1 MRFNNIFA
9 IHIIT
14 GFLLLVTAVLFFT
27 IEFVPIYVF
36 AGAVIFSS
44 LIFYLT
50 SNLKEVNQSLSIS
63 NSNEALFKDL
73 VNAQPAGIYR
83 LVQTNVDDFKP
94 EQLPLHKYE
103 FISEQHEAITGLLNA
118 DLFAK
123 PEHISSMIHPEDLQ
137 DFFEQNYNSIKT
149 KSMFRWEGRIFRDG
163 RIRWVR
169 IESKPR
175 VIDAEHTLWTGIVI
189 DISEKKELEELMG
202 HRKVFERLL
211 LELSS
216 QFVNLTAEKFDD
228 ILNLS
233 IERVGKFCNIDRTYI
248 FLWNEE
254 KDILTNTHE
263 WCNDGILSQIEYLQA
278 LPCSEIPQ
286 WMTHLKTFNPVNI
299 YDVSKLPEE
308 WKVEKEI
315 LEAQDVKSLFVV
327 PIISRQRLIGFV
339 GFDSVRKNRE
349 WVDYEVKILKVF
361 ADLIYN
367 AFERRNAEINLSE
380 SRQMLRNIL
389 DTIKVRVFWK
399 DNNLNYLGCN
409 QSFARDAGL
418 KVTEDVVGKNDFMM
432 PWTHQ
437 AAKYQIDDRKVIQS
451 GKPLLNFEE
460 KQTDARGRNKW
471 LLTSKIP
478 LRDAHG
484 VVIGMLGTYQDI
496 TEQKQAD
503 IALKASEKKYR
514 ILTENAFDG
523 IYLLEN
529 EQFMYV
535 NQRFCEISGYSEKEI
550 LSKGFSMWK
559 LLTPE
564 SKNIVEQRKQARLEN
579 KDIPGIYEL
588 KIKSQSGEL
597 RDIEISTTPLG
608 GMEKVLI
615 LGIMRDI
622 TERKNNETLRNEV
635 AIANQTV
642 LFKQNFLANMSHE
655 IRTPL
660 TGVLGMIEILSRTN
674 LDEKQL
680 DYVNTLRLSTE
691 NLREIIN
698 QILDFSKIEAGHIKL
713 KLRNFSKHN
722 MFENAKK
729 LYSSICRK
737 DIVLETYLDPDMP
750 ELIEA
755 DEYRVGQIINNLLS
769 NAVKFTHQGKIC
781 LEARPE
787 KFLDKENFLI
797 RVNVSDTGVGIRPET
812 MERLFQPFEQIE
824 TEDTRNFDGTGLGLS
839 ICKELVSLMGGEI
852 GVESTPGKGSTF
864 WFTFKARKIKNIQI
878 QTYQSTSG
886 KIKDVKEPLALRV
899 LFAEDKAVNQK
910 VVMIILEAMGHK
922 VAVAKNGHQVL
933 EIFKPGI
940 FDLILMDI
948 QMPGMDG
955 VTATRALR
963 EQYKELPPIVGLS
976 ANAFEGDREKY
987 MNHGMDD
994 YLTKPVSSE
1003 DFESLISRLFS
1014 HKVTN
1019 T

>member
-1 MRFNNIFA
+1 MHFNNIFV

-14 GFLLLVTAVLFFT
+14 GFLLLVTTVLSFT
-27 IEFVPIYVF
+27 VELVPIYVVP
-36 AGAVIFSS
+36 GAVIFSI

-83 LVQTNVDDFKP
+83 LVQTNVDGFTP
-94 EQLPLHKYE
+94 EQLPPLKYE

-123 PEHISSMIHPEDLQ
+123 PGHISSMIHPEDLQ
-137 DFFEQNYNSIKT
+137 GFFEQNYNSIKS
-149 KSMFRWEGRIFRDG
+149 KSLFRWEGRVFRDG
-163 RIRWVR
+163 RIRWLR

-175 VIDAEHTLWTGIVI
+175 VIDDLHTLWTGIVI
-189 DISEKKELEELMG
+189 DISEKKELEELMDR
-202 HRKVFERLL
+202 RKVFERLL

-216 QFVNLTAEKFDD
+216 QFVNLTADKFDD

-248 FLWNEE
+248 FLWDKEQ
-254 KDILTNTHE
+254 DILINTHE
-263 WCNDGILSQIEYLQA
+263 WCNDDISPQIEYLQA

-286 WMTHLKTFNPVNI
+286 WMSHLKTFNPINI
-299 YDVSKLPEE
+299 YDVSKLSEE
-308 WKVEKEI
+308 WKVEKGL
-315 LEAQDVKSLFVV
+315 LESQDVKSLFVV

-339 GFDSVRKNRE
+339 GFDSVRRNRD
-349 WVDYEVKILKVF
+349 WQDYEVKILKVF

-367 AFERRNAEINLSE
+367 AFERRNAEINLIE

-399 DNNLNYLGCN
+399 DLELNYLGCN
-409 QSFARDAGL
+409 QSFAYDAGFDT
-418 KVTEDVVGKNDFMM
+418 TEGIVGRSDFMM
-432 PWTHQ
+432 PWTKE
-437 AAKYQIDDRKVIQS
+437 AKNYQEDDYKVINS
-451 GKPLLNFEE
+451 GQPLLNFEE
-460 KQTDARGRNKW
+460 EQTDARGKKKW

-484 VVIGMLGTYQDI
+484 DVIGMLGTYQDI

-529 EQFMYV
+529 EQFTYV
-535 NQRFCEISGYSEKEI
+535 NQRFCEIIGYNEKEI

-559 LLTPE
+559 LLTTE
-564 SKNIVEQRKQARLEN
+564 SKTIVEHRKQARIEN
-579 KDIPGIYEL
+579 KEIPGIYEL
-588 KIKSQSGEL
+588 KIKSQSGEI

-608 GMEKVLI
+608 GIEKVLI

-660 TGVLGMIEILSRTN
+660 TGVLGMIEILSKTN
-674 LDEKQL
+674 LDENQL
-680 DYVNTLRLSTE
+680 DYVNTLKLSTE

-698 QILDFSKIEAGHIKL
+698 QILDFSKIEAGQLKL
-713 KLRNFSKHN
+713 KLRNFSKHS

-737 DIVLETYLDPDMP
+737 DIILETYLDPEIP

-755 DEYRVGQIINNLLS
+755 DEYRVGQVMNNLLS

-781 LEARPE
+781 LNAKPE
-787 KFLDKENFLI
+787 KFLDKENLFI
-797 RVNVSDTGVGIRPET
+797 RVSVSDTGVGIRPET

-839 ICKELVSLMGGEI
+839 ICKELVNLMGGEI
-852 GVESTPGKGSTF
+852 GVESSPGEGSIF
-864 WFTFKARKIKNIQI
+864 WFTFKARKIKNTKT
-878 QTYQSTSG
+878 QTFVPVKT
-886 KIKDVKEPLALRV
+886 KDVKMPSDLRI
-899 LFAEDKAVNQK
+899 LFAEDKIVNQK
-910 VVMIILEAMGHK
+910 VVLILLESMGHK
-922 VAVAKNGHQVL
+922 VTVANNGRQVL
-933 EIFKPGI
+933 EIFKPGM
-940 FDLILMDI
+940 FDLVLMDI
-948 QMPGMDG
+948 QMPDMDG
-955 VTATRALR
+955 VTATRSLR

-994 YLTKPVSSE
+994 YLTKPVSSD
-1003 DFESLISRLFS
+1003 DFEFLISKLFS
-1014 HKVTN
+1014 QA
-1019 T
+1019 

>member
-1 MRFNNIFA
+1 MHVNNISVVK
-9 IHIIT
+9 IIS
-14 GFLLLVTAVLFFT
+14 GLLLLIAAVLSFT
-27 IEFVPIYVF
+27 VDLVPVFVF
-36 AGAVIFSS
+36 AGAVVFTI

-50 SNLKEVNQSLSIS
+50 SQLKDLNKSFNIS
-63 NSNEALFKDL
+63 KSNEVLFKDL
-73 VNAQPAGIYR
+73 VTAQPAGIYR

-94 EQLPLHKYE
+94 GELPPLKYE
-103 FISEQHEAITGLLNA
+103 FISEQHEAITGLMNA

-123 PEHISSMIHPEDLQ
+123 PAHISNMIHPEDLQ
-137 DFFEQNYNSIKT
+137 SFFEQNHNAIKS
-149 KSMFRWEGRIFRDG
+149 KSVFKWEGRVFKDG
-163 RIRWVR
+163 RIRWLR

-175 VIDAEHTLWTGIVI
+175 VIDEMYTLWTGIVI
-189 DISEKKELEELMG
+189 DISEKKELEELMDR
-202 HRKVFERLL
+202 RKIFERLL

-216 QFVNLTAEKFDD
+216 QFVNLTADKFDD

-248 FLWNEE
+248 FMWNEE
-254 KDILTNTHE
+254 QDILTNTHE
-263 WCNDGILSQIEYLQA
+263 WCNSGIQPQIEYLQA
-278 LPCSEIPQ
+278 LPCGEIPQ
-286 WMTHLKTFNPVNI
+286 WMTHLKTFNPINI
-299 YDVSKLPEE
+299 YDVSKLSDE
-308 WKVEKEI
+308 WKVEKGL

-327 PIISRQRLIGFV
+327 PIISKQRLIGFV

-349 WVDYEVKILKVF
+349 WQDYEVKILKVF

-367 AFERRNAEINLSE
+367 AFERKNAEINLIE

-399 DNNLNYLGCN
+399 DLELNYLGCN
-409 QSFARDAGL
+409 QSFAYDAGFDS
-418 KVTEDVVGKNDFMM
+418 TEEIVGKNDYQM
-432 PWTHQ
+432 PWTGE
-437 AAKYQIDDRKVIQS
+437 AKNYQEDDKKVINS

-460 KQTDARGRNKW
+460 EQTDARGRKKW

-535 NQRFCEISGYSEKEI
+535 NQRFCEITGFSEEEI
-550 LSKGFSMWK
+550 LSKGFSMWE

-564 SKNIVEQRKQARLEN
+564 SKIIVEERKQARYEN
-579 KDIPGIYEL
+579 KEIPGIYEL
-588 KIKSQSGEL
+588 KIRSHTGEL

-622 TERKNNETLRNEV
+622 TERKNNEALRNEV

-660 TGVLGMIEILSRTN
+660 TGVLGMIEILSKTR
-674 LDEKQL
+674 LDEKQH
-680 DYVNTLRLSTE
+680 DYVNTLKLSTE

-698 QILDFSKIEAGHIKL
+698 QILDFSKIEAGQIQL

-737 DIVLETYLDPDMP
+737 DIILETYLDPEIP

-755 DEYRVGQIINNLLS
+755 DEYRVGQVMNNLLS

-781 LEARPE
+781 LDAKPE
-787 KFLDKENFLI
+787 KFIDEENLLI
-797 RVNVSDTGVGIRPET
+797 RVSVSDTGVGIRPET

-839 ICKELVSLMGGEI
+839 ICKELVNLMGGEI
-852 GVESTPGKGSTF
+852 GVESTPGEGSTF
-864 WFTFKARKIKNIQI
+864 WFTFKARKAKKMKTQKSEPVKTKDIKMP
-878 QTYQSTSG
+878 S
-886 KIKDVKEPLALRV
+886 ALRV
-899 LFAEDKAVNQK
+899 LFAEDKIVNQK
-910 VVMIILEAMGHK
+910 VVLILLESMGHK
-922 VAVAKNGHQVL
+922 VTVANNGRQVL
-933 EIFKPGI
+933 EMFEPGK

-948 QMPGMDG
+948 QMPDMDG
-955 VTATRALR
+955 VTATRSLK
-963 EQYKELPPIVGLS
+963 EKYKDLPPIVGLS

-1003 DFESLISRLFS
+1003 DFESLISNLFS
-1014 HKVTN
+1014 N
-1019 T
+1019 A

>member
-1 MRFNNIFA
+1 MHVNNIFV
-9 IHIIT
+9 INIIS
-14 GFLLLVTAVLFFT
+14 GLFLLIAAVLSFT
-27 IEFVPIYVF
+27 VDLVPVYVF
-36 AGAVIFSS
+36 AGAVIFTT
-44 LIFYLT
+44 LIFFLA
-50 SNLKEVNQSLSIS
+50 SRLKDLNKSLSIS
-63 NSNEALFKDL
+63 KSNEALFKDL

-83 LVQTNVDDFKP
+83 LVQTNVDIFKP
-94 EQLPLHKYE
+94 GELPPLKYQY
-103 FISEQHEAITGLLNA
+103 ISEQHEIITGLLNA

-123 PEHISSMIHPEDLQ
+123 PAHVSSMIHPEDLQ
-137 DFFEQNYNSIKT
+137 GFFEQNYNAIKS
-149 KSMFRWEGRIFRDG
+149 KSVFKWEGRIFRDG
-163 RIRWVR
+163 RIRWLR

-175 VIDAEHTLWTGIVI
+175 VMDEMHTLWTGIVI
-189 DISEKKELEELMG
+189 DISEKKELEELMDR
-202 HRKVFERLL
+202 RKIFERLL

-216 QFVNLTAEKFDD
+216 QFVNLTADKFDN

-248 FLWNEE
+248 FMWNEE
-254 KDILTNTHE
+254 QDILTNTHE
-263 WCNDGILSQIEYLQA
+263 WCNKGIIAQIEYLQA

-286 WMTHLKTFNPVNI
+286 WMKHLKTFNPINI
-299 YDVSKLPEE
+299 YDVSKLSEE
-308 WKVEKEI
+308 WKVEREI

-327 PIISRQRLIGFV
+327 PIISKQRLIGFV

-349 WVDYEVKILKVF
+349 WQDYEVKILMVF
-361 ADLIYN
+361 ADLICN
-367 AFERRNAEINLSE
+367 AFERKNAEINLIE

-399 DNNLNYLGCN
+399 DLELNYLGCN
-409 QSFARDAGL
+409 QSFAYDAGFDS
-418 KVTEDVVGKNDFMM
+418 TEEIVGKNDHLM
-432 PWTHQ
+432 PWTGK
-437 AAKYQIDDRKVIQS
+437 AKHYQEDDKKVISS

-460 KQTDARGRNKW
+460 EQTDARGKKKW

-484 VVIGMLGTYQDI
+484 DVIGMLGTYQDI

-535 NQRFCEISGYSEKEI
+535 NQRFCEITGFTEEEI
-550 LSKGFSMWK
+550 LSNGFSMWE

-564 SKNIVEQRKQARLEN
+564 SKIIVEQRKQARYEN
-579 KDIPGIYEL
+579 KEIPGIYEL
-588 KIKSQSGEL
+588 RIKSRAGEL
-597 RDIEISTTPLG
+597 HDIEISTTPLG

-660 TGVLGMIEILSRTN
+660 TGVLGMIEILSRTS

-680 DYVNTLRLSTE
+680 DYVNTLKLSTE

-698 QILDFSKIEAGHIKL
+698 QILDFSKIEAGQIQL

-729 LYSSICRK
+729 LYSTICRK
-737 DIVLETYLDPDMP
+737 DITLETFLDPEIP

-755 DEYRVGQIINNLLS
+755 DEYRLGQVMNNLLS
-769 NAVKFTHQGKIC
+769 NAVKFTHKGKIC
-781 LEARPE
+781 IDAKPE
-787 KFLDKENFLI
+787 KFLDNENILI
-797 RVNVSDTGVGIRPET
+797 KVSVTDTGVGIRPET

-824 TEDTRNFDGTGLGLS
+824 TEDARNFDGTGLGLS
-839 ICKELVSLMGGEI
+839 ICKELVTLMGGEI
-852 GVESTPGKGSTF
+852 GVESTPGEGSTF
-864 WFTFKARKIKNIQI
+864 WFTFKARKVKNVKSRKLETIK
-878 QTYQSTSG
+878 STDENLL
-886 KIKDVKEPLALRV
+886 KDLRI
-899 LFAEDKAVNQK
+899 LFAEDKIVNQK
-910 VVMIILEAMGHK
+910 VILILLESMGHK
-922 VAVAKNGHQVL
+922 VTVANNGHQVL
-933 EIFKPGI
+933 EMFEPGK

-948 QMPGMDG
+948 QMPDMDG
-955 VTATRALR
+955 VTATRSLR
-963 EQYKELPPIVGLS
+963 ERYNKLPPIVGLS

-1003 DFESLISRLFS
+1003 DFEFLISKWFIEA
-1014 HKVTN
+1014 
-1019 T
+1019 

>member
-1 MRFNNIFA
+1 MRLNNVFVIN
-9 IHIIT
+9 IIT
-14 GFLLLVTAVLFFT
+14 GFLLLFTAVLSFTFEFITIYFFS
-27 IEFVPIYVF
+27 
-36 AGAVIFSS
+36 GAVIFSL

-50 SNLKEVNQSLSIS
+50 YNLKEVNQSLSIS
-63 NSNEALFKDL
+63 KSNETLFKDL

-83 LVQTNVDDFKP
+83 LMQKNDENFGP
-94 EQLPLHKYE
+94 EKLPPLKYE
-103 FISEQHEAITGLLNA
+103 FISEQHEAITGIFNA
-118 DLFAK
+118 DLFANSA
-123 PEHISSMIHPEDLQ
+123 HISSMIHPEDLQ
-137 DFFEQNYNSIKT
+137 GFFEQNYNSIKS
-149 KSMFRWEGRIFRDG
+149 KSMFKWEGRIFKDG
-163 RIRWVR
+163 RIRWIR
-169 IESKPR
+169 IESKPKI
-175 VIDAEHTLWTGIVI
+175 IDEDNTLWTGIVI

-202 HRKVFERLL
+202 QRKVFERLL

-216 QFVNLTAEKFDD
+216 QFVNLTADKFDD

-254 KDILTNTHE
+254 PDILTNTHE
-263 WCNDGILSQIEYLQA
+263 WCNDGISPQIEYLQA

-286 WMTHLKTFNPVNI
+286 WMTHLKTFNPINI
-299 YDVSKLPEE
+299 YDVSKLSEE
-308 WKVEKEI
+308 WKVEKEL

-339 GFDSVRKNRE
+339 GFDSVRRNRE
-349 WVDYEVKILKVF
+349 WQDYEVKILKVF

-367 AFERRNAEINLSE
+367 AFERRNAEINLIE

-399 DNNLNYLGCN
+399 DLELNYLGCN
-409 QSFARDAGL
+409 QSFAKDAGFET
-418 KVTEDVVGKNDFMM
+418 TEEIVGKNDFMM
-432 PWTHQ
+432 PWTKE
-437 AAKYQIDDRKVIQS
+437 AKNYQEDDYKVINS
-451 GKPLLNFEE
+451 GQPLLNFEE
-460 KQTDARGRNKW
+460 EQIDARGKKKW

-478 LRDAHG
+478 LSDAHG
-484 VVIGMLGTYQDI
+484 DVIGMLGTYQDI

-514 ILTENAFDG
+514 VLTENAFDG

-535 NQRFCEISGYSEKEI
+535 NQRFCEISGYNEKEI
-550 LSKGFSMWK
+550 LSNGFSMWQ
-559 LLTPE
+559 LLTSE
-564 SKNIVEQRKQARLEN
+564 SKIIVEQRKQARIEN
-579 KDIPGIYEL
+579 KEIPGIYEL
-588 KIKSQSGEL
+588 RIKRQSGEL

-660 TGVLGMIEILSRTN
+660 TGVLGMIEILAKTN

-698 QILDFSKIEAGHIKL
+698 QILDFSKIEAGQIQL
-713 KLRNFSKHN
+713 KIRNFSKHN

-737 DIVLETYLDPDMP
+737 DIVLEIYLDPEIP

-755 DEYRVGQIINNLLS
+755 DEYRIGQVINNLLS
-769 NAVKFTHQGKIC
+769 NAVKFTHQGRIC
-781 LEARPE
+781 LNAKPE
-787 KFLDKENFLI
+787 KFLDKENLLI
-797 RVNVSDTGVGIRPET
+797 RVSVSDTGVGIRPET
-812 MERLFQPFEQIE
+812 MERLFHPFEQIE

-839 ICKELVSLMGGEI
+839 ICKELVKLMGGEI

-864 WFTFKARKIKNIQI
+864 WFTFKARKIKNRQI
-878 QTYQSTSG
+878 QTDQLTSG

-922 VAVAKNGHQVL
+922 VSVAKNGHQVL
-933 EIFKPGI
+933 EIFKPGM

-955 VTATRALR
+955 VTATRALK

-994 YLTKPVSSE
+994 YLTKPVGSE

-1014 HKVTN
+1014 LG
-1019 T
+1019 

>member
-1 MRFNNIFA
+1 MHINNIFV

-14 GFLLLVTAVLFFT
+14 GFLLLVTAVLSIT
-27 IEFVPIYVF
+27 VEFVPIYIF
-36 AGAVIFSS
+36 AGAVIFSI

-50 SNLKEVNQSLSIS
+50 TKLKDINQSLSIS

-83 LVQTNVDDFKP
+83 LLQTNIDNFKP
-94 EQLPLHKYE
+94 EQLPPLKYE

-137 DFFEQNYNSIKT
+137 GFFEQNYDSIKS
-149 KSMFRWEGRIFRDG
+149 KSIFRWEGRIFRDG
-163 RIRWVR
+163 RLRWLR

-175 VIDAEHTLWTGIVI
+175 VIDDLHTLWTGIVI
-189 DISEKKELEELMG
+189 DISEKKELEELMDR
-202 HRKVFERLL
+202 RKVFERLL

-216 QFVNLTAEKFDD
+216 QFVNLTSDKFDD

-248 FLWNEE
+248 FMWNEE
-254 KDILTNTHE
+254 QDILINTHE
-263 WCNDGILSQIEYLQA
+263 WCNDGILPQIEYLQA

-286 WMTHLKTFNPVNI
+286 WMTHLKTFNPINI
-299 YDVSKLPEE
+299 YDVSKLTEE
-308 WKVEKEI
+308 WKVEKGL

-339 GFDSVRKNRE
+339 GFDSVARNRE
-349 WVDYEVKILKVF
+349 WQDYEVKILKVF

-367 AFERRNAEINLSE
+367 AFERRNAEINLTE

-399 DNNLNYLGCN
+399 DLDLNYLGCN
-409 QSFARDAGL
+409 QSFAYDAGFEA
-418 KVTEDVVGKNDFMM
+418 TEEIVGKNDFMM
-432 PWTHQ
+432 PWTKE
-437 AAKYQIDDRKVIQS
+437 AKNYQEDDYKVINS
-451 GKPLLNFEE
+451 GQPLLNFEE
-460 KQTDARGRNKW
+460 EQTDARGKKKW

-484 VVIGMLGTYQDI
+484 DVIGMLGTYQDI

-535 NQRFCEISGYSEKEI
+535 NQRFCEITGYSENEI
-550 LSKGFSMWK
+550 LSEGFSMWK

-564 SKNIVEQRKQARLEN
+564 SKTIVEHRKQARIEN
-579 KDIPGIYEL
+579 KEIPGIYEL
-588 KIKSQSGEL
+588 KIESQTGEF

-660 TGVLGMIEILSRTN
+660 TGVLGMIEILSKTN
-674 LDEKQL
+674 LDEHQL
-680 DYVNTLRLSTE
+680 DYVNTLKLSTE

-698 QILDFSKIEAGHIKL
+698 QILDFSKIEAGQIKL

-737 DIVLETYLDPDMP
+737 DIILETYLDPEIP

-755 DEYRVGQIINNLLS
+755 DEYRVGQVMNNLLS

-781 LEARPE
+781 LDAKPE
-787 KFLDKENFLI
+787 KFLDKENLLI
-797 RVNVSDTGVGIRPET
+797 RVSVSDTGVGIRPET
-812 MERLFQPFEQIE
+812 MERLFRPFEQIE

-839 ICKELVSLMGGEI
+839 ICKELVNLMGGEI
-852 GVESTPGKGSTF
+852 GVESSPGEGSTF
-864 WFTFKARKIKNIQI
+864 WFTFRARKVKNIK
-878 QTYQSTSG
+878 TPESVP
-886 KIKDVKEPLALRV
+886 VKTKRLKKPSALRV
-899 LFAEDKAVNQK
+899 LFAEDKIVNQK
-910 VVMIILEAMGHK
+910 VVLILLESMGHK
-922 VAVAKNGHQVL
+922 VTVAKTGRQVL
-933 EIFKPGI
+933 EIFKPGM

-948 QMPGMDG
+948 QMPDMDG
-955 VTATRALR
+955 VTATRSLR
-963 EQYKELPPIVGLS
+963 EEYKELPPIVGLS

-1003 DFESLISRLFS
+1003 DFEHLINKLFS
-1014 HKVTN
+1014 KA
-1019 T
+1019 